1 MSMKKINVVELY
13 VYKRIEKLEKE
24 NGEYGLHT
32 KVIEELKDVL
42 DVIHQTHFKPSES
55 DPVAGSGRIQRNCL
69 RSRLW

>member
-24 NGEYGLHT
+24 NGAYGFHT

-55 DPVAGSGRIQRNCL
+55 DEVVEEYKETACDHVYGR
-69 RSRLW
+69 

>member
-1 MSMKKINVVELY
+1 MIDMKKINVVELY

-24 NGEYGLHT
+24 NGKYDLHT

-55 DPVAGSGRIQRNCL
+55 VAVEKEYKETACDHVYGR
-69 RSRLW
+69 

>member
-24 NGEYGLHT
+24 NGKYDFNT

-42 DVIHQTHFKPSES
+42 DVIHQTHFKPKGS
-55 DPVAGSGRIQRNCL
+55 VAVEEYKETACDHVYGR
-69 RSRLW
+69 

>member
-1 MSMKKINVVELY
+1 MKKINVVELY

-24 NGEYGLHT
+24 NGKYGLHT

-55 DPVAGSGRIQRNCL
+55 DAVAVVEEYKETACDHIYGR
-69 RSRLW
+69 